1 MIVILLTCPSNRR
14 FNATAAPVVT
24 MTFLDDLIGANEVTG
39 TNYTAGGESL
49 DNRTINEAF
58 NDTNFSEWWNSEY
71 NIYEVD
77 VNTVNEIRKSF
88 EDVKIKLV
96 MSTWCSDSRREVP
109 RFYKI
114 LDEIGYPSENVCLI
128 NVNRDKVGLADE
140 VDGLEINF
148 VPTIIFYGNNE
159 EVGRII
165 EMPYESL
172 EKDMLE
178 IVKK

>member
-1 MIVILLTCPSNRR
+1 MKHLILLIFVIIFSSTILAQDYN
-14 FNATAAPVVT
+14 TII
-24 MTFLDDLIGANEVTG
+24 MDDESEKPMLIGCCT
-39 TNYTAGGESL
+39 
-49 DNRTINEAF
+49 REAF
-58 NDTNFSEWWNSEY
+58 NDTSFSEWWNSEY
-71 NIYEVD
+71 NMYEVD
-77 VNTVNEIRKSF
+77 VNTVDEIKESF
-88 EDVKIKLV
+88 EDVEIKLV
-96 MSTWCSDSRREVP
+96 MGTWCSDSRREVP

-114 LDEIGYPSENVCLI
+114 LDEIGYPSENVSLI

-148 VPTIIFYGNNE
+148 VPTIIFYKNDE
-159 EVGRII
+159 EIGRII